1 MTFDELDPRELADA
15 LDQVALRRLQARYG
29 DIVTRRAWSELDS
42 IILPDARIELDL
54 RRSEPITLSGPTEL
68 AAMIDGAVARFEFFE
83 VALLNAVVDV
93 VDDGPRETRTAT
105 GRVYMWDLRQDR
117 ESGRWTNAFG
127 LYRDHYVRHEGRWV
141 IGSRRYSSLARTAE
155 LLFTARREAA
165 TGSFPPAAPADYAS
179 DPEATPWGPARR
191 LKPPLHLSNC
201 AMRWDRPAQKLG
213 SASAHW
219 ENRVSGEPA

>member
-1 MTFDELDPRELADA
+1 MIRDYAEWRTIEMTFDELDPRELADA

-141 IGSRRYSSLARTAE
+141 IGSRRYSSLARTADRGGE
-155 LLFTARREAA
+155 LA
-165 TGSFPPAAPADYAS
+165 GPDYEVFDIPS
-179 DPEATPWGPARR
+179 
-191 LKPPLHLSNC
+191 
-201 AMRWDRPAQKLG
+201 
-213 SASAHW
+213 
-219 ENRVSGEPA
+219 